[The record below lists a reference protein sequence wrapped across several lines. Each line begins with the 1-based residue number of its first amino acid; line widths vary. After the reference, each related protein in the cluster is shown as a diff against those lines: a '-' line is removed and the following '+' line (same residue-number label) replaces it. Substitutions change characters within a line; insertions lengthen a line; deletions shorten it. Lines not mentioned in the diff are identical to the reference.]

1 VLPQNPDLGRDF
13 LLDLIDIPMQYFC
26 YILYS
31 TFRDRYYIGSTSNL
45 EERIKKHNTNHKG
58 FTGKT
63 GDWILKYSEV
73 FSTVEEARKRELEI
87 KKWKNRKLI
96 EKLIGSGHSD

>member
-1 VLPQNPDLGRDF
+1 VLPQSPDNRQDF
-13 LLDLIDIPMQYFC
+13 LLDAMPYFS

-31 TFRDRYYIGSTSNL
+31 NQRDRYYIGSCSNL

-63 GDWILKYSEV
+63 GDWILRYKET
-73 FSTVEEARKRELEI
+73 FNTVEEARKREAEI
-87 KKWKNRKLI
+87 KKWKSRKLI